1 MTAPAR
7 PWMRRIS
14 RLAACFSS
22 YHSTSGW
29 VQIGLYR
36 SIYIYTP
43 EVLIWGEFSARFQSS
58 NSCFFLGGKLY
69 NKKKRLQENNIYITV
84 LQDFAEQ
91 NHPAQRGKKLSV
103 WIFPLVRLVNLRKCY
118 HTSPPSCIVLSLIRL
133 RNTCASA
140 LNFSQV
146 MTDADCE
153 PPSTRTK
160 VEISWWFRISCIL
173 FLASTS
179 PVFRI
184 FQVCMW
190 SSRGVVGKWFSMR
203 AQRPNDIGRLG
214 RFS

>member
-1 MTAPAR
+1 MVNAHLMTAPAR

-29 VQIGLYR
+29 VQIGLY
-36 SIYIYTP
+36 IDLYTP
-43 EVLIWGEFSARFQSS
+43 EVFIWGGFSARFQSS
-58 NSCFFLGGKLY
+58 NSCFFLGSFTIRRNVCRKTTY
-69 NKKKRLQENNIYITV
+69 TSHYITI

-103 WIFPLVRLVNLRKCY
+103 WIFPLVRLVNLSICRCYRKCY
-118 HTSPPSCIVLSLIRL
+118 HRSPPSCIVLSLIRL

-160 VEISWWFRISCIL
+160 VEIS
-173 FLASTS
+173 
-179 PVFRI
+179 
-184 FQVCMW
+184 
-190 SSRGVVGKWFSMR
+190 
-203 AQRPNDIGRLG
+203 
-214 RFS
+214 

>member
-1 MTAPAR
+1 MMTAPAR

-36 SIYIYTP
+36 FY
-43 EVLIWGEFSARFQSS
+43 LGGFSARFQSS
-58 NSCFFLGGKLY
+58 NSCFFLGGKFY
-69 NKKKRLQENNIYITV
+69 NKKKRLQENNIYITI

-103 WIFPLVRLVNLRKCY
+103 WIFPLVRLVNLSICKCYRKCY

-133 RNTCASA
+133 CNTCASA
-140 LNFSQV
+140 LNFSPV

-160 VEISWWFRISCIL
+160 VEIS
-173 FLASTS
+173 
-179 PVFRI
+179 
-184 FQVCMW
+184 
-190 SSRGVVGKWFSMR
+190 
-203 AQRPNDIGRLG
+203 
-214 RFS
+214 